1 VSPNNA
7 HRQKNTLHSALLV
20 GIILASVCLGEKI
33 HLEAYATNPDS
44 IPIGIL
50 PFAAQSDAAIKSN
63 EPWKVIADDLDFS
76 GRFVVVRG
84 QKGDSL
90 LFAQKNVAIYIAG
103 RYTLRGSLVAVDCF
117 LRDSKTHEELVGKQ
131 FNGEAKFLRS
141 MMHGFSNNLVEMLFN
156 TKGIFLSRILFV
168 KDEGAVKNIMIMD
181 YDGFDQRQLTSNRNI
196 NIFPVFVDS
205 TAFIW
210 TSFIRGH
217 PDLFKGSLSTG
228 RSVALVSSRFV
239 QTSPSVSLIDGKV
252 AFASTRDGNMEIYS
266 CDADGSSVKRLT
278 FSKAID
284 TSPCWSPNGYQIAFT
299 SDRGGSPQI
308 YVMDA
313 DGANTRR
320 LTFEGNY
327 QDSPAWSPKGDKIAY
342 MSQNGGKFDIWTI
355 QPDGSNPIQITTNSG
370 SNEYPAWSPDGS
382 HIAFSCHSGG
392 RTDICSIRADGT
404 HVKKITN
411 LGNAKML
418 DWSNFY

>member
-1 VSPNNA
+1 MKA
-7 HRQKNTLHSALLV
+7 YCALLL
-20 GIILASVCLGEKI
+20 GISIFVSVCLAEKV
-33 HLEAYATNPDS
+33 HLESYATNPDS

-50 PFAAQSDAAIKSN
+50 PFSAQSDAAIKSN

-76 GRFVVVRG
+76 GKFMVVRG

-90 LFAQKNVAIYIAG
+90 VFAQKSVAIYIAG
-103 RYTLRGSLVAVDCF
+103 RYTMRGSLVAVDCF
-117 LRDSKTHEELVGKQ
+117 LRDARTHEELVEKHY
-131 FNGEAKFLRS
+131 NGEIKFMRG
-141 MMHGFSNNLVEMLFN
+141 MMHGFSNDMVEMLFN
-156 TKGIFLSRILFV
+156 TKGIFHSKLLFV
-168 KDEGAVKNIMIMD
+168 KDEGAIKNIIIMD
-181 YDGFDQRQLTSNRNI
+181 YDGFNQRQLTSNKSI
-196 NIFPVFVDS
+196 NIFPVFFDS
-205 TAFIW
+205 SAFIW

-217 PDLFKGSLSTG
+217 PDLFKGSIATG
-228 RSVALVSSRFV
+228 KSFALVSSKFV

-252 AFASTRDGNMEIYS
+252 TFASTRDGNMEIYS
-266 CDADGSSVKRLT
+266 CDADGTGLKRLT
-278 FSKAID
+278 STKAID

-342 MSQNGGKFDIWTI
+342 MSMSGGTFEIWTI
-355 QPDGSNPIQITTNSG
+355 QPDGSNPVQVTTNAG
-370 SNEYPAWSPDGS
+370 SNEYPAWSPDGAF
-382 HIAFSCHSGG
+382 IAFSCHIGNK
-392 RTDICSIRADGT
+392 TDIYTIKADGT
-404 HVKKITN
+404 HVRKITSS
-411 LGNAKML
+411 GNAKMP